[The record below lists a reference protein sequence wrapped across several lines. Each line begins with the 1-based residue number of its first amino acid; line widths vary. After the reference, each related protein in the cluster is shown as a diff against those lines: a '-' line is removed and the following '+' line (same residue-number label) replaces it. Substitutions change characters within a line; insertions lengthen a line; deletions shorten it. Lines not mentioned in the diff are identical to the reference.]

1 MSILANSFT
10 SPHRHAGRIDRKFR
24 QIARLIH
31 IKSGRLDASQNAEDR
46 NEQHEAD
53 PCTILPA
60 TGNLVKKAAYAQMR
74 TMADEVKTERTA
86 EKLERFPMR
95 RLTLHIKKGKH
106 T

>member
-60 TGNLVKKAAYAQMR
+60 TGNLVKKAAHAQMR

-86 EKLERFPMR
+86 E
-95 RLTLHIKKGKH
+95 
-106 T
+106 